1 MKEAQQMSEEGSHI
15 VGTMNAAE
23 DLHVAGYLEA
33 HERVAAGDAD
43 SPAEAELWVPAD
55 LAGEG
60 LPRLWLTPDL

>member
-1 MKEAQQMSEEGSHI
+1 
-15 VGTMNAAE
+15 MNAAE

-55 LAGEG
+55 LAGDDRIRWLEG
-60 LPRLWLTPDL
+60 FHSHFEP

>member
-1 MKEAQQMSEEGSHI
+1 MSEGSHI

-55 LAGEG
+55 LAGDDRIRWLEG
-60 LPRLWLTPDL
+60 FHSHFEP